1 MRRKKRY
8 FSRGMLTVLAA
19 VFAFLFLMPTVLTI
33 TNSFMTQSEIT
44 ANYGQV
50 FQNATNGKSYIKDKI
65 NLKFIP
71 DKVSFSQ
78 YFTVLLKSP
87 DFLYKFWNSVIL
99 VAPIVLAQL
108 AVASVAAYGF
118 TRWRGKIRDTIFFA
132 YVILMLMPYQVTLVP
147 NYLVSDYLGLLNTR
161 WAIILPGAFAP
172 FSVFL
177 LTKSMRRIPA
187 SLIESAKLD
196 GAGEWHIFW
205 NICLPQCRSAL
216 YSIAILVFIDYWN
229 MVEQPLILLP
239 DASQQ
244 PLSVYLS
251 QINAGEIGIAF
262 AAAVIYMVPGLLMFL
277 HGEAYLVEG
286 ITYAGSVK
294 G

>member
-50 FQNATNGKSYIKDKI
+50 FQNATDGKSYIKDKI

-147 NYLVSDYLGLLNTR
+147 NYLVSDFLGLLNTR

-196 GAGEWHIFW
+196 GAGEGHIFW

>member
-8 FSRGMLTVLAA
+8 FSSGMLTVLAA

-50 FQNATNGKSYIKDKI
+50 FQNATDGKSYIKDKI

-147 NYLVSDYLGLLNTR
+147 NYLVSDFLGLLNTR

>member
-1 MRRKKRY
+1 MRRKKRD

-19 VFAFLFLMPTVLTI
+19 VFALLFLMPTVLTI

-50 FQNATNGKSYIKDKI
+50 FQNATDGKSYIKDKI

-147 NYLVSDYLGLLNTR
+147 NYLVSDFLGLLNTR

>member
-50 FQNATNGKSYIKDKI
+50 FQNATDGKSYIKDKI

-71 DKVSFSQ
+71 DKVSFTQ

-147 NYLVSDYLGLLNTR
+147 NYLVSDFLGLLNTR

-196 GAGEWHIFW
+196 GAGEGHICW